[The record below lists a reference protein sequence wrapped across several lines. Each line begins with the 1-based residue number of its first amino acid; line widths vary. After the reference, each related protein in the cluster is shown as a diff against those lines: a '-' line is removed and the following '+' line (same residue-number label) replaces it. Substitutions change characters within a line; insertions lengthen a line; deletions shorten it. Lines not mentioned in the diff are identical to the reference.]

1 MTRINI
7 KEEKTMKGRPIQCN
21 YNTGASQFVRSTFA
35 VVALLF
41 WLGSYAWAET
51 VLHEDFED
59 DPLGPLGVA
68 WTVTS
73 AGGGSVSI
81 VNATAHG
88 HVLRLQG
95 SKAESE
101 FLIATRAISSSST
114 DITAEVDI
122 RPNSGA
128 SFIWTLS
135 GAGTSIGR
143 RRIRLQQAPG
153 STTLVAQTVP
163 SGTTSC
169 GTLPAGVWSRVTLT
183 VDTVSRTFDVLI
195 NGTPT
200 ACTGVSA
207 GIQPPFR
214 GVSVMD
220 ASNVG
225 WGGTVGFD
233 NIDITT
239 P

>member
-1 MTRINI
+1 
-7 KEEKTMKGRPIQCN
+7 MKAGLSRDNHGMRAC
-21 YNTGASQFVRSTFA
+21 SFVRSPFITL
-35 VVALLF
+35 ALLF
-41 WLGSYAWAET
+41 WLGAHASAET

-59 DPLGPLGVA
+59 DPLGPLGA
-68 WTVTS
+68 TWKVTS

-81 VNATAHG
+81 VNTTAHG
-88 HVLRLQG
+88 HVIRLQG
-95 SKAESE
+95 RKAEGE
-101 FLIATRAISSSST
+101 YLIATRAISSSST
-114 DITAEVDI
+114 DLTTEVDI

-128 SFIWTLS
+128 SFIWSLS

-143 RRIRLQQAPG
+143 RRIRLQLAPG

-169 GTLPAGVWSRVTLT
+169 GTLPAGVWSRVTLI
-183 VDTVSRTFDVLI
+183 VNAVSRTFDVLI

-200 ACTGVSA
+200 ACTGVAA
-207 GIQPPFR
+207 GIQPPFT

-225 WGGTVGFD
+225 WGGSVGFD
-233 NIDITT
+233 NIDVTT